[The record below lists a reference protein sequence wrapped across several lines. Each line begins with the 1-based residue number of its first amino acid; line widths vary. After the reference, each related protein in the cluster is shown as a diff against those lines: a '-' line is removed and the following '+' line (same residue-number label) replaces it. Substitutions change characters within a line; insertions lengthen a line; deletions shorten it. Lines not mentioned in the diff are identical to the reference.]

1 MGGKGGCSD
10 TPKAKNGGSNGK
22 TTDLNSALAKSSTM
36 DLNSSGNVSEDDSVI
51 SVPEKSSTVDINSS
65 ANVSEDDSLPGK
77 PSTIDLNSSDN
88 DSEDDSGRSPVRMVS
103 DSDSDTKGHVEKI
116 PASKNGRK
124 EKGRKSD
131 KVDQNSSANVSEDDS
146 VKGKPS
152 TVDLNS
158 SGDESIVRQYDSDDD
173 SIRSPGLKSP
183 KVSSKNVPSE
193 HSGNSSEEEELV
205 RPPAKKQRDSS
216 DDELSVKPPAKKR
229 RMVRMVS
236 DSESNSEGHVEKAP
250 ASKNGHDS
258 DGSQSDKDSQ
268 LKDDITKRKKKLKTK
283 KRVKA
288 YDVAE
293 MSSDEEDE
301 YTDNKK
307 VYESDEDSEAE
318 EEVIDED
325 NLSKNRKDVI
335 TFFNEATE
343 LELQA
348 IKGGGGVKAK
358 NIMAMRPYNKGWK
371 DLVKKIR
378 GGKKLNTDLLNS
390 ASMLIKMRDAVS
402 RLMVKCEKITKK
414 MNKMV
419 EDLTKTDGATMELTE
434 QPKCIPDDLKIHD
447 YQLIGL
453 NWLALM
459 HKQSLN
465 GILADEMG
473 LGKTIQAISFLAHLK
488 EIGEEGPHLIIV
500 PASTMDN
507 WQKELDMWCP
517 NLEVLNYYGAMDER
531 RHMQQEIINKRIEF
545 DVILTTY
552 SMVVNDSKL
561 FRKIDVH
568 YVIFDEAHMLKNMAT
583 SRYENLMRIKA
594 SRKLLLTGTPM
605 QNNLVELMSLLVFV
619 MPNLF
624 ANKKE
629 DLKKIFAMFPKSQ
642 GSDVRSGHEQKI
654 ILHAKQIMKPFF
666 LRRLKSEVLKNLPEK
681 TEEII
686 QVPMIKSQ
694 HESYSNMKQEYKNRA
709 KDIADGKVVAK
720 NDFGMSM
727 IMNLRKLAIHPLLIR
742 NHFDTSQ
749 VRQMAQILKKDQSH
763 ENAEE
768 KFIVEDL
775 SVMSD
780 FDIHSTCLAY
790 RCIRHLQLSNHQLC
804 DSGKFKLLDEMLPK
818 MKVNGDKVLIF
829 TQFVMVLDIM
839 DKYLKIRG
847 YKYLRLDGTTPVQER
862 QTMIDAFNNDESYFI
877 FILSTRA
884 GGLGINLTSANTVIL
899 HDLDF
904 NPYNDKQAEDRCHRL
919 GQTRPVRVIRLISQ
933 ETIEEGLYSIA
944 QDKLKLE
951 QDLVN
956 SDEDPDKASGAK
968 TVKTDISRLLKAAL
982 GVDMSNTKL
991 GDIETVFEEKNTN
1004 KSDKRKLEKKL
1015 TAGK

>member
-1 MGGKGGCSD
+1 MKKFEKAERLFLLVYSAFFSAKYKGHVMGGKGGCSD
-10 TPKAKNGGSNGK
+10 TPKAKNGGSNGN
-22 TTDLNSALAKSSTM
+22 TTDLNSALGKSSSM
-36 DLNSSGNVSEDDSVI
+36 DLNSSGNVSEDDSV
-51 SVPEKSSTVDINSS
+51 PEKSSTVDLNSS
-65 ANVSEDDSLPGK
+65 DDDSVRGK
-77 PSTIDLNSSDN
+77 PSIVDLNSSD
-88 DSEDDSGRSPVRMVS
+88 DDSVR
-103 DSDSDTKGHVEKI
+103 EK
-116 PASKNGRK
+116 PST
-124 EKGRKSD
+124 
-131 KVDQNSSANVSEDDS
+131 VDQNSSANVSEDDS
-146 VKGKPS
+146 VQGKPS

-173 SIRSPGLKSP
+173 SVQNPGSKSP
-183 KVSSKNVPSE
+183 KVSSKN
-193 HSGNSSEEEELV
+193 SGISSDEENLV

-216 DDELSVKPPAKKR
+216 DDELLVKPPAKKR
-229 RMVRMVS
+229 RMIRMVS
-236 DSESNSEGHVEKAP
+236 DSDSDVEKAP
-250 ASKNGHDS
+250 ASNNGHES
-258 DGSQSDKDSQ
+258 DGSQSDKDS
-268 LKDDITKRKKKLKTK
+268 KIKKKKLKPAK

-288 YDVAE
+288 CDVAE

-325 NLSKNRKDVI
+325 NLSKNRKDVL
-335 TFFNEATE
+335 TFFNEGTE

-358 NIMAMRPYNKGWK
+358 NIMAMRPYKGWK
-371 DLVKKIR
+371 ECVKKIK
-378 GGKKLNTDLLNS
+378 GGKKLNTDLLNN

-402 RLMVKCEKITKK
+402 RLMIKCEKITKK

-419 EDLTKTDGATMELTE
+419 EDLTNPDSTMELTE
-434 QPKCIPDDLKIHD
+434 QPKCIPVDLKMHD

-473 LGKTIQAISFLAHLK
+473 LGKTIQAVSFLAHLK

-531 RHMQQEIINKRIEF
+531 RHMQQEILNQRIEF

-642 GSDVRSGHEQKI
+642 GSEVRSGHEQKI

-666 LRRLKSEVLKNLPEK
+666 LRRVKSDVLKNLPEK
-681 TEEII
+681 TEEVI

-749 VRQMAQILKKDQSH
+749 VRQMARILKEDQSH

-768 KFIVEDL
+768 KFIIEDL

-780 FDIHSTCLAY
+780 FDINSTCLAY
-790 RCIRHLQLSNHQLC
+790 RCIRHLQLSNDQLC
-804 DSGKFKLLDEMLPK
+804 ESGKFKLLDEMLPK
-818 MKVNGDKVLIF
+818 MKVDGDKVLIF

-847 YKYLRLDGTTPVQER
+847 HKYLRLDGSTPVQER

-919 GQTRPVRVIRLISQ
+919 GQTRPVRIIRLISQ

-956 SDEDPDKASGAK
+956 SDDDPDKAGDVK

-982 GVDMSNTKL
+982 GVDMSDTKL